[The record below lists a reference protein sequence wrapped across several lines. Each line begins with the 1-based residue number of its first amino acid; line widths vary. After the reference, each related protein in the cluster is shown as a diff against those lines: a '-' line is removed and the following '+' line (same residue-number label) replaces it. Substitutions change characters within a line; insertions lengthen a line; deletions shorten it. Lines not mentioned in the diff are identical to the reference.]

1 VETIGDCY
9 MACSGLLVD
18 NPDHAQH
25 MVQFAK
31 AMLGAAASVRNPLG
45 GSVHIRVG
53 VHSGRVMSGIVGSI
67 RSRYCLFGDT
77 VNTASRM
84 ESTGVVDRIQV
95 RQRSGLM
102 WTLGG
107 SLNPTT
113 AACLEQD
120 HCEAYSHLYRHTNT
134 CCGGCCR
141 CQRTPTCCW
150 ATCGRT
156 LSCGRRSV

>member
-31 AMLGAAASVRNPLG
+31 AMLGAAASVHNPLG

-95 RQRSGLM
+95 RSAVVWGLSSPG
-102 WTLGG
+102 L
-107 SLNPTT
+107 
-113 AACLEQD
+113 CLLTD
-120 HCEAYSHLYRHTNT
+120 ALDDLPAPCSD
-134 CCGGCCR
+134 
-141 CQRTPTCCW
+141 
-150 ATCGRT
+150 
-156 LSCGRRSV
+156 